1 MFESLG
7 ILGLVIWLGV
17 VFLSIAWHEFAHGFV
32 AYQLGDDTAERE
44 GRLTMNPISHI
55 DLFGS
60 ILLPAALYL
69 MNAPFL
75 FAWAKP
81 VPYNPHNL
89 RNERWGGALVAFAG
103 PLANLLI
110 AIFGAIILRLD
121 AFATNPRLVE
131 FFSFL
136 AITNIALA
144 VFNMIP
150 VPPLDG
156 SKILAAILPEFGRR
170 IFEYLER
177 FGPMVIFVLLLFV
190 FNLIAPIL
198 SKIIFSIFNFLV
210 GG

>member
-1 MFESLG
+1 MFDSLG
-7 ILGLVIWLGV
+7 LIGLVVWLGV
-17 VFLSIAWHEFAHGFV
+17 VFLSIAWHEFAHGFMANV
-32 AYQLGDDTAERE
+32 LGDDTAERE

-55 DLFGS
+55 DPFGS
-60 ILLPAALYL
+60 IILPAALYL
-69 MNAPFL
+69 MQAPFL

-81 VPYNPHNL
+81 VPYNPYNL
-89 RNERWGGALVAFAG
+89 RNPRWGGALVAAAG

-110 AIFGAIILRLD
+110 ATIAAVILRIG
-121 AFATNPRLVE
+121 AFEANLRLVE

-144 VFNMIP
+144 VFNLIP

-156 SKILAAILPEFGRR
+156 SKLLAAALPEVGRR

-177 FGPMVIFVLLLFV
+177 FGPMLVFVLLLFV
-190 FNLIAPIL
+190 FNLLAPIL
-198 SKIIFSIFNFLV
+198 SSIIFAIFRFLV